1 MALRAGPVG
10 SPGRCR
16 RRRFGLACLLWCW
29 WAVVLWSGL
38 VAVLVALCCAGCP
51 AVAVALVVSVAC
63 AGGWPPLLG
72 CMAGL
77 CAGGLPLLC
86 ASAGGDCQL
95 VPCLGIGGVYI
106 KFPGDYTGRIKL
118 SRRGWPSP
126 RRSVFTASLAR
137 CRRPE
142 GKPPHWPPVLPSAA
156 PPVGGPRCFFLALAS
171 CLPAGAARRH
181 GPPHGNRRRKCAG
194 FSRPLCR
201 TPPAVGP
208 GPGRAPAPRLPP
220 RRSRSARREIPAF
233 AIFAKNRP
241 EILGKNNSPV
251 PPKGGRGERFS
262 GD

>member
-156 PPVGGPRCFFLALAS
+156 PPVGGPRCFFSGACLLSACWS
-171 CLPAGAARRH
+171 C
-181 GPPHGNRRRKCAG
+181 PP
-194 FSRPLCR
+194 PR
-201 TPPAVGP
+201 T
-208 GPGRAPAPRLPP
+208 APRKPPEKMRRIFPATLPDASR
-220 RRSRSARREIPAF
+220 RRSRSRTRPGSTSPA
-233 AIFAKNRP
+233 APVQISTP
-241 EILGKNNSPV
+241 GNS
-251 PPKGGRGERFS
+251 RFCHFCQKQA
-262 GD
+262 GNFGQK